1 MPEFGHWHQVKVRRS
16 IKGRHSEEA
25 MTLFEKHQGLI
36 FMDPLEIEVKFFL
49 PDSNAVREN
58 ILKLGARSL
67 GRFFEVNIRFEDRD
81 KSLIKKNALLRL
93 RRDNRVTLTY
103 KSEPEIDDI
112 NFKIFKEL
120 EVEVS
125 DFIVMESILTSLG
138 YYAEQVY
145 EKWRET
151 LILENIHFC
160 LDTMPFGTF
169 LEIEG
174 NRENIPD
181 MALKLG
187 LKWEDRILF
196 NYLKIFD
203 TLKREENLNFSNV
216 TFENFKQLSLDFS
229 KYLLLFTR
237 KAK

>member
-1 MPEFGHWHQVKVRRS
+1 
-16 IKGRHSEEA
+16 
-25 MTLFEKHQGLI
+25 
-36 FMDPLEIEVKFFL
+36 MDSLEIEVKFFL
-49 PDSNAVREN
+49 PDLNSVRESL
-58 ILKLGARSL
+58 IKLGARSL

-93 RRDNRVTLTY
+93 RKDNRVTLTY
-103 KSEPEIDDI
+103 KSEPELDDL
-112 NFKIFKEL
+112 NFKIFREL

-125 DFIVMESILTSLG
+125 DFGVMESILNSLG
-138 YYAEQVY
+138 FCAEQVY

-151 LILENIHFC
+151 LVLQNTHFC

-181 MALKLG
+181 MARKLG
-187 LKWEDRILF
+187 LEWEDRILF

-203 TLKREENLNFSNV
+203 VLKRQENINFSDV
-216 TFENFKQLSLDFS
+216 TFENFKQLSFDFS
-229 KYLLLFTR
+229 EHLLFFTR
-237 KAK
+237 KGN